1 MSDSNNI
8 LINDS
13 CILFDLVDLNLL
25 DDFFQQEFSFYTT
38 YSVIEEIIDDSQMLV
53 IKEYVSNKKLIVDNQ
68 DLLESIESIYD
79 LYPSL
84 SFTDSSVLELA
95 IRKKGILLS
104 SDKSL
109 RNISKQNDINVKGL
123 LWIIKTL
130 VEKNIISSEKAIEK
144 LNLYPQIN
152 VRAPIKEI
160 NKCKQELVNLKQML
174 L

>member
-8 LINDS
+8 LINDA

-25 DDFFQQEFSFYTT
+25 DVFFQLEFSFYTT
-38 YSVIEEIIDDSQMLV
+38 GSVIEEIIDDSQMKV
-53 IKEYVSNKKLIVDNQ
+53 IDEYVSNNKLIVDKHG
-68 DLLESIESIYD
+68 LLESIESIFD

-95 IRKKGILLS
+95 VRKKGVLLS

-130 VEKNIISSEKAIEK
+130 VERNLVSSEKAIEK

-152 VRAPIKEI
+152 VRAPINEI
-160 NKCKQELVNLKQML
+160 NKCKQELVNLKLM
-174 L
+174 

>member
-25 DDFFQQEFSFYTT
+25 DDFFQLEYSYYTT
-38 YSVIEEIIDDSQMLV
+38 ISVIEEIIDDSQMAIV
-53 IKEYVSNKKLIVDNQ
+53 KNYVSNNKLIVDNHG
-68 DLLESIESIYD
+68 LLDSIESIYD
-79 LYPSL
+79 MYPSL

-95 IRKKGILLS
+95 ARKKGILLS

-123 LWIIKTL
+123 LWIIITL
-130 VEKNIISSEKAIEK
+130 VEKNIISNEKAMEK
-144 LNLYPQIN
+144 LNLYPHIN

-160 NKCKQELVNLKQML
+160 NKCKQELMNLKQML
-174 L
+174 Q

>member
-1 MSDSNNI
+1 MESDSNNI

-25 DDFFQQEFSFYTT
+25 DDFFQLEFSYYTT
-38 YSVIEEIIDDSQMLV
+38 SSVIEEVVDDSQMSL
-53 IKEYVSNKKLIVDNQ
+53 IKAYISKNKLIVDNQ
-68 DLLESIESIYD
+68 GLLESIESIYD

-84 SFTDSSVLELA
+84 SFTDSSVLELTK
-95 IRKKGILLS
+95 RKKGILLS

-109 RNISKQNDINVKGL
+109 RKISKQNGINVKGL
-123 LWIIKTL
+123 LWVIRNL
-130 VEKNIISSEKAIEK
+130 VEMNVISSEKAIER

-160 NKCKQELVNLKQML
+160 KKCKQELMNLK
-174 L
+174 